1 MVEQR
6 TKKETK
12 SKKRKLSKARIIRRK
27 PITSVKI
34 SNKTQE
40 NIAPKIT
47 ISRNMFAL
55 MLIALVIA
63 FARKYSYYEDGAV
76 ILLSLLTFTA
86 ILVLWYYIR
95 LRIKRRKQKR
105 LDKKFMKVNEYL
117 TKHFLKFMLISSIGL
132 VVLVLLGVIIFRLI
146 SK

>member
-12 SKKRKLSKARIIRRK
+12 SKKEKLSKDTITKRK

-34 SNKTQE
+34 SNKKQE

-47 ISRNMFAL
+47 ISRNAFML
-55 MLIALVIA
+55 ILIALFVA
-63 FARKYSYYEDGAV
+63 NMWQYSYNEDGAV
-76 ILLSLLTFTA
+76 MILSILISTA
-86 ILVLWYYIR
+86 ILVICYFLWAR
-95 LRIKRRKQKR
+95 TRKKKQKK
-105 LDKKFMKVNEYL
+105 LNQEFKKINNYI
-117 TKHFLKFMLISSIGL
+117 TNHFLKFMLISSMGL